1 MKENLAFMLLA
12 LEYSSLA
19 LPLCRPNPPVGCI
32 IVHNGKVV
40 AKGFTQSPGHH
51 HAEIEAISKLHV
63 PISECELFVTLEP
76 CSFQGR
82 TPSCTRTLAEM
93 KPKHVYI
100 AMEDP
105 HPRNRGAGLSILKS
119 VGVNYTLGIGERMS
133 TIFSRLICK
142 HPNIRKNDRLIGLLS
157 EAVTGCITHFRI
169 VVK

>member
-19 LPLCRPNPPVGCI
+19 LPLCRPNPPVGCV
-32 IVHNGKVV
+32 IVHKGKVV

-51 HAEIEAISKLHV
+51 HAEIEAISKLTV

-82 TPSCTRTLAEM
+82 TPSCARTLAEM
-93 KPKHVYI
+93 KPKHVFI

-119 VGVNYTLGIGERMS
+119 AGVNYTLGIG
-133 TIFSRLICK
+133 K
-142 HPNIRKNDRLIGLLS
+142 KDVNDFLS
-157 EAVTGCITHFRI
+157 AYLQTS
-169 VVK
+169 